1 MHSWSAYGLFGGHLF
16 LDFVNTVD
24 DEGKTR
30 SMNAIPDWAVVLE
43 WAVAATLLSSKEA
56 GRLARCSNDPATV
69 GELKRLIEFRETAW
83 IELSRMAAD
92 LPASEENLSK
102 LSKSIRWALA
112 HSVLEPHT
120 HSFRWSPSLDKLGLQ
135 LVRARLALAL
145 FELTMEPD
153 ISRLR
158 ECGRCTGLFLDQGRG
173 RGRRWCRM
181 TTCGNRAKIERFRSK
196 R

>member
-1 MHSWSAYGLFGGHLF
+1 MHGWAEYGPFGGHLF

-30 SMNAIPDWAVVLE
+30 SVNAIPDWTVALQ
-43 WAVAATLLSSKEA
+43 WGVAATLLSSSEA
-56 GRLARCSNDPATV
+56 GRLARCSNDPAAI

-83 IELSRMAAD
+83 IELSHIAANR
-92 LPASEENLSK
+92 PASEENLSR
-102 LSKSIRWALA
+102 LSKSMRWALA
-112 HSVLEPHT
+112 HSILEPHKR
-120 HSFRWSPSLDKLGLQ
+120 SFRWSPSPDKLGLQ

-145 FELTMEPD
+145 LELTMDPD
-153 ISRLR
+153 ISRLK
-158 ECGRCTGLFLDQGRG
+158 ECGRCTGLFLDRGRG